1 MTLVEKVARA
11 IKIIG
16 ITQED
21 LRLHKLNECCDLCLA
36 CKGIKWVSKK
46 ISKGFK
52 GSYK

>member
-1 MTLVEKVARA
+1 MTLIEKVA
-11 IKIIG
+11 KVLQSQ

-36 CKGIKWVSKK
+36 CKGKKWVSKK